1 MFSELENFRRRSKKN
16 FFFRHRRTGCCFSLF
31 VKRQAQSTK
40 IFHQK
45 IDFFPHQAMTLP
57 LHFLTHYQIWHNQF
71 ANCFVFC
78 PQKFIFTSSKSVKRA
93 TCAIIFARKCAMKW
107 SGWNC
112 NFPAIVIIWNIM
124 SADFRVATKSLD
136 FHLRPSHAHTH
147 TQIMHGNKNKYGSY
161 HINYH
166 EFVGTVYANGAL
178 IIIFSGKKRAWT
190 GWEMSLS
197 LTAVFS
203 VHGMILFLTEIFRYK
218 FSSHLNM
225 NGFVLW
231 SNSAICFVVG
241 VAYAGP
247 TLFKWRLSVWCELY
261 VWWSSLRCTDDA
273 RPITLLST
281 LWTEIVFG
289 IQKGKKSF

>member
-1 MFSELENFRRRSKKN
+1 
-16 FFFRHRRTGCCFSLF
+16 
-31 VKRQAQSTK
+31 
-40 IFHQK
+40 
-45 IDFFPHQAMTLP
+45 MTLP

-93 TCAIIFARKCAMKW
+93 TCAIIFARKSAMKW
-107 SGWNC
+107 SGLNC

-136 FHLRPSHAHTH
+136 FHLRPSHAH

-203 VHGMILFLTEIFRYK
+203 VHEVISYRNFPVQIQFTFEYEWICVMVKFCDLLCSWRCVCRSHVVQMTLVRMMWIVCLMVVASMYRWCSAHNIVVHTVNWNRVWNSEGKKIFLVYFGKNWKSYLID
-218 FSSHLNM
+218 
-225 NGFVLW
+225 FVLFE
-231 SNSAICFVVG
+231 NIKQG
-241 VAYAGP
+241 
-247 TLFKWRLSVWCELY
+247 
-261 VWWSSLRCTDDA
+261 
-273 RPITLLST
+273 LST
-281 LWTEIVFG
+281 CYF
-289 IQKGKKSF
+289 